1 MKYTYLLVDDNGA
14 SNSENEILLPLKAV
28 FRHEYGTYKV
38 INYRD
43 DQGNIVTKFSQI
55 TQVECDRIKIN

>member
-1 MKYTYLLVDDNGA
+1 MKYTYLLVDDNGV
-14 SNSENEILLPLKAV
+14 SNSENEILLPLKAI
-28 FRHEYGTYKV
+28 FRHEYGTYKT

-55 TQVECDRIKIN
+55 TQVECDRIKRN